1 MTARVMERSDKY
13 DQLLQLADVFDR
25 SGDELRSMSGLGA
38 EVLRDDA
45 VADSA
50 DLSAASHARAE
61 EDIRAATTGKHG
73 LLSRSI
79 ELDADAL
86 VVRATVLTYQWIDE
100 LRDAAYESMGAIAGR
115 AIGYLAPNV
124 ALGGAIV
131 TAGLIETDALDRD
144 GVAKFLSELAAAN
157 PELLD
162 QVVSGGGGLLDGLQM
177 RAALTSGFF
186 SGESGRRAARGG
198 LRAVGVDTM
207 RQDSSAA
214 LRDVAGWLL
223 AGPRP
228 RVEEAPDVEAPRVPS
243 SLADLMATL
252 ESQDGRVL
260 VHRTAPGRYLAY
272 VGLPPA
278 GPAPD
283 DEPAVR
289 LVAGD
294 LTPYAAEVAQTIAA
308 AVAADDG
315 AHVMLVGSG
324 AGGVVAAELAALD
337 RPLPFVVD
345 QIVTAGAPAAQV
357 PRLSDDTRMLALE
370 DRADPVALLGS
381 LVSAGDNQRTT
392 VVFDVAGSSSEG
404 VYVAGARVADA
415 SPDVVAEL
423 DRLRGLGYLAPA

>member
-1 MTARVMERSDKY
+1 
-13 DQLLQLADVFDR
+13 
-25 SGDELRSMSGLGA
+25 
-38 EVLRDDA
+38 
-45 VADSA
+45 
-50 DLSAASHARAE
+50 
-61 EDIRAATTGKHG
+61 
-73 LLSRSI
+73 
-79 ELDADAL
+79 
-86 VVRATVLTYQWIDE
+86 
-100 LRDAAYESMGAIAGR
+100 
-115 AIGYLAPNV
+115 
-124 ALGGAIV
+124 
-131 TAGLIETDALDRD
+131 
-144 GVAKFLSELAAAN
+144 
-157 PELLD
+157 
-162 QVVSGGGGLLDGLQM
+162 
-177 RAALTSGFF
+177 
-186 SGESGRRAARGG
+186 
-198 LRAVGVDTM
+198 
-207 RQDSSAA
+207 
-214 LRDVAGWLL
+214 
-223 AGPRP
+223 
-228 RVEEAPDVEAPRVPS
+228 
-243 SLADLMATL
+243 
-252 ESQDGRVL
+252 VL

-283 DEPAVR
+283 DGPAVR

-337 RPLPFVVD
+337 QPLPFVVD

-423 DRLRGLGYLAPA
+423 DRLRGLGYMAPA